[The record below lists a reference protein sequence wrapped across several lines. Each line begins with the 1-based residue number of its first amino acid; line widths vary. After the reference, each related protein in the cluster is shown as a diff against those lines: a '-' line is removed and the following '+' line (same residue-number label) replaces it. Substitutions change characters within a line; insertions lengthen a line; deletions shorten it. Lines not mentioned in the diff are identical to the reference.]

1 MDLLTEIAALITRR
15 VGPCLFLR
23 EQRSAPFSVIG
34 TAPEVQLR
42 HERGETRPLPKL
54 WSRQRK
60 RDELMWTMKPIL
72 PFAAI
77 GAVLI
82 SASSAF
88 AGPVPLGLWIDH
100 TGRGG
105 VEITQCGT
113 RLCGHIAW
121 LKDAKNSEA
130 CGVQVIGDAKQ
141 MRNGTWDRG
150 WIYDPE
156 ADSKY
161 DVELK
166 PIGSKKLRVM
176 GYAGTKFLSETMIWK
191 RAPIGLTKCTK
202 PGSEKTATATV
213 SEKEVKTSQNSNNEA
228 RPAISKTKANTTGI
242 ATNETTAVDPENT
255 EATTEPETKGK
266 RKGALAKIVKAVAD
280 MSDEKGKSP
289 SGSKRMCRVSVPHL
303 NMVVKVPCDG

>member
-1 MDLLTEIAALITRR
+1 L
-15 VGPCLFLR
+15 
-23 EQRSAPFSVIG
+23 
-34 TAPEVQLR
+34 
-42 HERGETRPLPKL
+42 
-54 WSRQRK
+54 
-60 RDELMWTMKPIL
+60 
-72 PFAAI
+72 
-77 GAVLI
+77 
-82 SASSAF
+82 
-88 AGPVPLGLWIDH
+88 AGPAPLGLWIDH

-105 VEITQCGT
+105 VEITQCGA

-121 LKDAKNSEA
+121 LKDTENSEA

-176 GYAGTKFLSETMIWK
+176 GYAGTKFLSETMMWK
-191 RAPIGLTKCTK
+191 RAPIGLTKCAK
-202 PGSEKTATATV
+202 PGSEKTAAANV
-213 SEKEVKTSQNSNNEA
+213 PKKAVKTSQKVNKEAKPASNKAAVKTASIATKE
-228 RPAISKTKANTTGI
+228 TKATIQKVKSEAAEPQKVETAAKP
-242 ATNETTAVDPENT
+242 ATKD
-255 EATTEPETKGK
+255 K

-280 MSDEKGKSP
+280 MNDGKGKSL
-289 SGSKRMCRVSVPHL
+289 SGSKRTCRISVPYL

>member
-1 MDLLTEIAALITRR
+1 
-15 VGPCLFLR
+15 
-23 EQRSAPFSVIG
+23 
-34 TAPEVQLR
+34 
-42 HERGETRPLPKL
+42 
-54 WSRQRK
+54 
-60 RDELMWTMKPIL
+60 MWTTKSAL

-77 GAVLI
+77 FAVLF
-82 SASSAF
+82 SASSAL
-88 AGPVPLGLWIDH
+88 AGPAPLGLWIDQ

-105 VEITQCGT
+105 VEITQCGA

-176 GYAGTKFLSETMIWK
+176 GYAGTKFLSETMMWK
-191 RAPIGLTKCTK
+191 RAPVGLTKCAK
-202 PGSEKTATATV
+202 AGSEKTASANV
-213 SEKEVKTSQNSNNEA
+213 SKEAAKTPQKSNKEAKPASNKAAVKTTS
-228 RPAISKTKANTTGI
+228 IT
-242 ATNETTAVDPENT
+242 TNETQAV
-255 EATTEPETKGK
+255 EPETMETAAEPEKKGK
-266 RKGALAKIVKAVAD
+266 RKGPLAKIVKAVAD
-280 MSDEKGKSP
+280 MNGDKGKSR
-289 SGSKRMCRVSVPHL
+289 SSSKRTCRFSVPYL
-303 NMVVKVPCDG
+303 NMVVKVPCDR